1 MNLSRRSFVKSS
13 VLAGAFGLNSTA
25 ELLRARGAAVKI
37 GATDWNLRQE
47 VKAGVVLGIE
57 DTISAADNV
66 RILERAKSRAV
77 QVYYDV
83 GNSTKG
89 GFDVVKEIRWLGK
102 DRICEFHL
110 KDNPH
115 YLGEGK
121 IDFPAI
127 VNAIADIGFKGWAH
141 LETDAPS
148 NVESDMGRNL
158 RFVRE
163 LIDKRNRAGK
173 S

>member
-1 MNLSRRSFVKSS
+1 MDYVGDFLKEI
-13 VLAGAFGLNSTA
+13 APEA
-25 ELLRARGAAVKI
+25 E
-37 GATDWNLRQE
+37 
-47 VKAGVVLGIE
+47 KAGVVLGIE
-57 DTISAADNV
+57 DTISAEDNV

-127 VNAIADIGFKGWAH
+127 VNAITDIRFSGWAH
-141 LETDAPS
+141 LETDSPS
-148 NVESDMGRNL
+148 QNVEADMGRNL
-158 RFVRE
+158 KYIRDLFAR
-163 LIDKRNRAGK
+163 KG
-173 S
+173 